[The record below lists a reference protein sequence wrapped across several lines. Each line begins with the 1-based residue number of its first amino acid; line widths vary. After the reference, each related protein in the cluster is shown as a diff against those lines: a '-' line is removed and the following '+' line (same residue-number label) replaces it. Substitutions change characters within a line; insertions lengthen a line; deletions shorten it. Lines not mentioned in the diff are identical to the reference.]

1 MPNEDGNY
9 SEKEFKGLMTDKQNE
24 VRARQQAQADLAASK
39 KENEDLNKR
48 IKEAEA
54 STAKVN
60 AGNPEDIVTRADL
73 TKALDDRDKDLTDK
87 YTKRESEKD
96 KDSRLE
102 KIEASFEKA
111 KEKHTEEKE
120 GKGLDFDEVWEG
132 AKRELAKN
140 KALQGVITSAKNP
153 GEEAYKIGLQ
163 DPAIAKRVALNKKN
177 FPDQKRTPKV
187 GMEGTEVPG
196 QFFSQERV
204 KGMTREEI
212 KANLPA
218 IRKSQEKWKK

>member
-1 MPNEDGNY
+1 MPNEDGTY
-9 SEKEFKGLMTDKQNE
+9 TKKEWEGLMGDKQNE
-24 VRARQQAQADLAASK
+24 VKTRQQAQADLAATR
-39 KENEDLNKR
+39 KENEDLNRK

-54 STAKVN
+54 STAKVS
-60 AGNPEDIVTRADL
+60 AGNPEDVITRKDL
-73 TKALDDRDKDLTDK
+73 TEALDARDKGLTDK
-87 YTKRESEKD
+87 YTKRETEKD
-96 KDSRLE
+96 QDSRLE

-120 GKGLDFDEVWEG
+120 GKGLNFDEVWEG
-132 AKRELAKN
+132 TKRELAKN
-140 KALQGVITSAKNP
+140 KALQGVIISAKNP

-163 DPAIAKRVALNKKN
+163 DPAIAKRVALDKKK
-177 FPDQKRTPKV
+177 FPDQKRTPKI